1 MVAKTTRS
9 YKTKNTKP
17 TIRKIKLNDEIVS
30 QYLNDNPDFF
40 IRNARL
46 NSKVKVNLPG
56 GKLVIEWQGANKP
69 LYMTGPA
76 THVYDGFI
84 AI

>member
-40 IRNARL
+40 IRNASLIENMRIPHPIEVAFHFL
-46 NSKVKVNLPG
+46 N
-56 GKLVIEWQGANKP
+56 GKWQGSEIKF
-69 LYMTGPA
+69 L
-76 THVYDGFI
+76 I
-84 AI
+84 LRQK